1 MVSSCLR
8 LTKNIKTTTWKAKLG
23 EVIPNQNTQ
32 IQDLITYVAV
42 LRNITARWMIVL
54 VYAVAMVARQTILLR
69 YQNLLNLWVEDNEEG
84 YAVEPWKFS
93 NLATLSWIP
102 LF

>member
-1 MVSSCLR
+1 M
-8 LTKNIKTTTWKAKLG
+8 KTTTWKAKLG

-32 IQDLITYVAV
+32 IQDLVTYVTV

-54 VYAVAMVARQTILLR
+54 VYAVAMAARQTISSR
-69 YQNLLNLWVEDNEEG
+69 CQNLLNLWVEDNEEG